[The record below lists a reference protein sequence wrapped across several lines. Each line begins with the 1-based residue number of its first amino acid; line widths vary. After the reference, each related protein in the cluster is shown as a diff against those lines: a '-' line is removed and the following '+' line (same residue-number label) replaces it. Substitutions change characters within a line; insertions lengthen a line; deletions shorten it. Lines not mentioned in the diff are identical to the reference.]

1 MAEQKNSNLTNDL
14 FDAIYTIVT
23 GVVSKQN
30 YDITKECK
38 IIEVYLDDKGART
51 GVYKVKSQDA
61 IFDAYAKQGEVYS
74 INQKVYVQIPNGDFN
89 AQKFIIGLKINTED
103 EQSIYNLK
111 LPFDDFIGLYNLSYN
126 TPMQEVGYWANCPYH
141 GEEKTLVMDVEN
153 EEFPISEDHVWHWE
167 NIENRPIY
175 ATKLG
180 LEVDVTTLLHA
191 FKPQQGSYGLR
202 ICVRGQGTEDVTSGS
217 IETLTQEYFFTN
229 NNMYG
234 NPYAYTLP
242 STQQIVVDISKFTK
256 SIDSIDIWFW
266 QDHDHPF
273 IDEYGNEIPWGS
285 RDMEPIKEKFMAQI
299 QAVEED
305 ETLSQ
310 EEKDIRINEIYVQFG
325 EETGRSAELKN
336 IIFNNLHCLLGLSV
350 EEMQEETITLYT
362 YDVATYGADPEN
374 EAVRRPDRTLYAA
387 WVHKVDDTIELIDT
401 YERLKEL
408 EAKTYWYRYDP
419 EWAPEHPEYDSDIPA
434 HRFGGNYWRPI
445 GTNEDVEFDENTP
458 INFVV
463 TPDINKA
470 KERYKVVI
478 HFNNTY
484 TTSNVFIF
492 QNYNTTI
499 ESDIANLARNDKVV
513 LRCAVLKPSGYDVY
527 DSRNNL
533 VGYCSEKLPTGKGYF
548 FTTSEGKIELLTD
561 THRLEARE
569 TETLVPDDAIGNFFV
584 YNENNNILANDD
596 NVLFSDVRYYIEPWI
611 KVEEDRRDIPSDYVY
626 ADQDAAYVRLSEY
639 TDRDGNK
646 PYFSINWQFPESF
659 TMIRT
664 WGMLDDSARD
674 IAYWNHRSD
683 NLFELDKKAT
693 RYFYIDAIHNVRYND
708 NEISAVINIDGM
720 GEFSIKKDLIF
731 GRAGAFGC
739 EYTPVITISEPA
751 GNYYVDTAS
760 EFEIYCLVYNRQ
772 GQLLPLD
779 ERANCKFT
787 WKYYGTAYKPKDDR
801 DHLNYK
807 DFIGNVIRGRI
818 NQPYPFVVEVT
829 VSGAAEY
836 DITVRRGILVSNNTE
851 FMQKHDIV
859 CPDRV
864 EFRSD
869 GQMPIYTSNVFE
881 VQKIITGSNT
891 SEDGVTYDYM
901 NELIYPTWQIN
912 QTKVLRL
919 IEKKAEYPVFTLPN
933 GTTISKQEQTSY
945 ALGFSAQQLNTHVA
959 SPSAYAQQWTEDLLT
974 DDYFTY
980 IYFTDGATTVAQ
992 GIAFAQNLY
1001 PSSLVNE
1008 WDGQSLSLDYENSAI
1023 IAKMIAAGTKDQRNR
1038 FTGVMMGDWH
1048 EKADESLDIP
1058 GLYGF
1063 NAGQQSFGFKT
1074 DGTGFI
1080 GPSGEGRIQFDGRT
1094 ALISNSTQTCYINLN
1109 PRRIL
1114 NYLSEDD
1121 NGGYIIDNQAWDAI
1135 GNQSISQ
1142 FFLYTQTPRR
1152 ISTFC
1157 DEKNGKLSW
1166 MEDWSHHEELLW
1178 VDEFMNDDNHD
1189 YFLVDPSY
1197 GVATTGGI
1205 FARYGRIGKD
1215 YPWVISDYGLTQ
1227 KNIFGRIFLGN
1238 PEKNLSNGA
1247 YIPNPTYTLGG
1258 KEVTSYLKKYKDGTT
1273 ENIPIPENFFTA
1285 SFANENNEI
1294 QTGIRSDG
1302 YLYTK
1307 YATIANWYINN
1318 YEIYATDREYGQGG
1332 QAQGYRKIYEDSGFR
1347 KDFVNLNSKEQFLS
1361 FNKGKMIINGKDG
1374 WMGVYNE
1381 GEGIALKNVPAYNL
1395 FIDFVGGNI
1404 AFDKKDGDIP
1414 NTVISGTT
1422 GEAYFSKGNI
1432 YFDGETATIFC
1443 GLVEKRDFQFENSS
1457 GSVEIATAPVTVGK
1471 LYLAAMKLQGES
1483 VGVFD
1488 APYKKA
1494 LEVSG
1499 NVKNTKT
1506 ENDVI
1511 LKFDFGDYDEVV
1523 VDVIQDTSD
1532 PEDGGANSGGSSN
1545 VVVENLKPFE
1555 SSYFET
1561 TSSKII
1567 DDVKNLVIKGLFSL
1581 TLDENQSSDGIVSNG
1596 LYIGVA
1602 NEGVVLAPTQ
1612 AEGYLV
1618 GNWHLDIA
1626 DLIVEG
1632 NACVIGSITGG
1643 AIFMI
1648 ENNTPNLVAT
1658 QKWVNDI
1665 LVNDVWPKIK
1675 TVNNAAAAAMAKAKE
1690 ALNKAIKGINLA
1702 NKALKKI
1709 QELAEKAVCT
1719 IKVEQVQ
1726 GAAAGSH
1733 LYGLEFFAENNKG
1746 EEVLNF
1752 KTTYWPSTMHSHQVN
1767 LKMESGIVSGTSGYS
1782 GDYFGTYGDTVD
1794 LSTGVK
1800 DLTGNSDAGTLSW
1813 STFGGS
1819 TGNFNIADTPFFK
1832 DRAFKD
1838 FKAVA
1843 GGGSQGVGAT
1853 GSIQAI
1859 SISDKIL
1866 GTAGVNLVQSGSG
1879 STAVIQ
1885 AQHAGTT
1892 ICQFKLKNYY
1902 KEAYDAGWKAAAAM
1916 YSASLSGNII
1926 TVKGPSS
1933 TVDTAATNTTYTITA
1948 GASATA
1954 SASTSHRTYTSNGT
1968 KTSYADA
1975 TAYGYAYVNG
1985 TQVDSDSDTD
1995 SDSHS
2000 FTVSVSTT

>member
-61 IFDAYAKQGEVYS
+61 VFDAYAKQGEVYNAS
-74 INQKVYVQIPNGDFN
+74 QQVYVQIPNGDFN

-103 EQSIYNLK
+103 EQSVYNLK
-111 LPFDDFIGLYNLSYN
+111 LPFDDFVGLYNLSYN

-141 GEEKTLVMDVEN
+141 GEEKTLIMDVEN
-153 EEFPISEDHVWHWE
+153 EKFPISEDHVWHWE
-167 NIENRPIY
+167 NIEQRPIY
-175 ATKLG
+175 AKKLG
-180 LEVDVTTLLHA
+180 LEIDVTTLLHT
-191 FKPQQGSYGLR
+191 FRPQQGSYGLR
-202 ICVRGQGTEDVTSGS
+202 ICVRGKGTEDQTSGS
-217 IETLTQEYFFTN
+217 IETLTQEYYFTN
-229 NNMYG
+229 DNMYG

-242 STQQIVVDISKFTK
+242 STQQIVVDISKFSN
-256 SIDSIDIWFW
+256 SIDSIDVWFW

-273 IDEYGNEIPWGS
+273 LDEYGNKIPWGS
-285 RDMEPIKEKFMAQI
+285 QDMEAIKEDFLAQI
-299 QAVEED
+299 KEVEDSE
-305 ETLSQ
+305 ELSDA
-310 EEKDIRINEIYVQFG
+310 EKEIRINEIYVKFG
-325 EETGRSAELKN
+325 EASGRTAELKN
-336 IIFNNLHCLLGLSV
+336 IIFSNLHCLLGLSIDQ
-350 EEMQEETITLYT
+350 MQEETITLYT

-374 EAVRRPDRTLYAA
+374 EAVRMPDRTLYAA
-387 WVHKVDDTIELIDT
+387 WVHKIDNTLELIDT
-401 YERLKEL
+401 YSRLEEL
-408 EAKTYWYRYDP
+408 EAKTYWYKYDP

-445 GTNEDVEFDENTP
+445 ATIATTDDMDYDENTP
-458 INFVV
+458 INLIV

-499 ESDIANLARNDKVV
+499 ESEIANLARNDKVI

-527 DSRNNL
+527 DSKGNL
-533 VGYCSEKLPTGKGYF
+533 VGYSSEKLPTGKGYF
-548 FTTSEGKIELLTD
+548 FTTNEGKIELLTD

-569 TETLVPDDAIGNFFV
+569 SETLVPDDAIGNFFV
-584 YNENNNILANDD
+584 YNENNNVLANDE
-596 NVLFSDVRYYIEPWI
+596 NVLFSDVQYFIEPWI
-611 KVEEDRRDIPSDYVY
+611 KVEEDRRNVSSDYVY
-626 ADQDAAYVRLSEY
+626 ADKDAAYVRLSEY

-646 PYFSINWQFPESF
+646 PNFNITWQFPESF
-659 TMIRT
+659 TMIRA
-664 WGMLDDSARD
+664 WGMLDDNARD

-683 NLFELDKKAT
+683 HLFDLDKKAT

-708 NEISAVINIDGM
+708 NEISATIDIAGM
-720 GEFSIKKDLIF
+720 GSFSIKKELIF

-760 EFEIYCLVYNRQ
+760 EFEIYCLVYDRK

-779 ERANCKFT
+779 ERANCEFT

-818 NQPYPFVVEVT
+818 TQPYPFVVEVT

-836 DITVRRGILVSNNTE
+836 DITVRKGIMVSNNAQY
-851 FMQKHDIV
+851 MQTHDIV

-881 VQKIITGSNT
+881 VQKIITGSGT
-891 SEDGVTYDYM
+891 SEETGETYDYM

-919 IEKKAEYPVFTLPN
+919 IEKESEYPVFTLPN
-933 GTTISKQEQTSY
+933 GTSVSKAKQKSY

-959 SPSAYAQQWTEDLLT
+959 NPSAYAQQWTEDLLT
-974 DDYFTY
+974 DEYFTY
-980 IYFTDGATTVAQ
+980 IYFVDGATTVAQ

-1048 EKADESLDIP
+1048 EKADESLDTP

-1080 GPSGEGRIQFDGRT
+1080 GPSGEGRIQFDGRN
-1094 ALISNSTQTCYINLN
+1094 ALISNSTYTNYINLN

-1114 NYLSEDD
+1114 DYLTEDE
-1121 NGGYIIDNQAWDAI
+1121 NGGYVIDNQAWDAI

-1142 FFLYTQTPRR
+1142 YFLYSQTPRR

-1157 DEKNGKLSW
+1157 NESDGELSW
-1166 MEDWSHHEELLW
+1166 MQDWSHHEELLW

-1189 YFLVDPSY
+1189 YFLVDPNY
-1197 GVATTGGI
+1197 GVVTTGGI

-1238 PEKNLSNGA
+1238 PEKNLSNGT
-1247 YIPNPTYTLGG
+1247 YIPNPTYTHNGQ
-1258 KEVTSYLKKYKDGTT
+1258 EITSYVKENKDGTT
-1273 ENIPIPENFFTA
+1273 ETIVIPDNFFTA
-1285 SFANENNEI
+1285 SFANEDNVI

-1318 YEIYATDREYGQGG
+1318 YEIYATDRDYGEGG
-1332 QAQGYRKIYEDSGFR
+1332 QAQGYRKVYDDYLDAEGLPTGFR
-1347 KDFVNLNSKEQFLS
+1347 EDFVNLNSKEQFLS
-1361 FNKGKMIINGKDG
+1361 FNKGHMIINGKDG

-1404 AFDKKDGDIP
+1404 AFDKKGEGEIP

-1443 GLVEKRDFQFENSS
+1443 GLVDPRSFQFTNSD
-1457 GSVEIATAPVTVGK
+1457 GEVIIAEEEVTTGK
-1471 LYLAAMKLQGES
+1471 LYLAAMKLEGTTLGSFPFGFEGARKVAAS
-1483 VGVFD
+1483 I
-1488 APYKKA
+1488 
-1494 LEVSG
+1494 E
-1499 NVKNTKT
+1499 NTNT
-1506 ENDVI
+1506 DDSASI
-1511 LKFDFGDYDEVV
+1511 LQFDFSGYDEVTYTDIV
-1523 VDVIQDTSD
+1523 EDTDDGDSSD
-1532 PEDGGANSGGSSN
+1532 GNE
-1545 VVVENLKPFE
+1545 VTVTVTNLTPFT
-1555 SSYFET
+1555 SSYFKT
-1561 TSSKII
+1561 NSSDII
-1567 DDVKNLVIKGLFSL
+1567 DAVTSFAVRGLFSL
-1581 TLDENQSSDGIVSNG
+1581 SLDDTQNHDGATGNG
-1596 LYIGVA
+1596 LYVA
-1602 NEGVVLAPTQ
+1602 VADEGVLLGPTNTT
-1612 AEGYLV
+1612 GYLV
-1618 GNWHLDIA
+1618 GEWHLDIQN
-1626 DLIVEG
+1626 LVVQE
-1632 NACVIGSITGG
+1632 NAEVIGDLVGASIYMWDEGS
-1643 AIFMI
+1643 
-1648 ENNTPNLVAT
+1648 PQLVAT
-1658 QKWVNDI
+1658 QRWVNQVLEDE
-1665 LVNDVWPKIK
+1665 VWPKIK
-1675 TVNNAAAAAMAKAKE
+1675 TVNNAAVAAMNKAKE

-1702 NKALKKI
+1702 NKALKR
-1709 QELAEKAVCT
+1709 
-1719 IKVEQVQ
+1719 VEEIAIISIDLVDTVV
-1726 GAAAGSH
+1726 GG
-1733 LYGLEFFAENNKG
+1733 YTGLDVKWTTMLGETG
-1746 EEVLNF
+1746 EEGVNIVVTNQNHTHSADL
-1752 KTTYWPSTMHSHQVN
+1752 KASLGKITYTN
-1767 LKMESGIVSGTSGYS
+1767 GATLTDIVK
-1782 GDYFGTYGDTVD
+1782 DYEATIFT
-1794 LSTGVK
+1794 STGFTLEASGGVV
-1800 DLTGNSDAGTLSW
+1800 TGTVTVAGMT
-1813 STFGGS
+1813 STA
-1819 TGNFNIADTPFFK
+1819 NFNIAATQYHMDQIAAAYKAGYSAGFAQCETDTQYTASSYTKESHSYTAASHSYKASSHSTNK
-1832 DRAFKD
+1832 D
-1838 FKAVA
+1838 
-1843 GGGSQGVGAT
+1843 
-1853 GSIQAI
+1853 
-1859 SISDKIL
+1859 
-1866 GTAGVNLVQSGSG
+1866 GTCSYTASSHSYTPAKHSYTASSYTASTFSPAQESVPSSGW
-1879 STAVIQ
+1879 
-1885 AQHAGTT
+1885 
-1892 ICQFKLKNYY
+1892 
-1902 KEAYDAGWKAAAAM
+1902 EAY
-1916 YSASLSGNII
+1916 Y
-1926 TVKGPSS
+1926 
-1933 TVDTAATNTTYTITA
+1933 
-1948 GASATA
+1948 
-1954 SASTSHRTYTSNGT
+1954 
-1968 KTSYADA
+1968 
-1975 TAYGYAYVNG
+1975 
-1985 TQVDSDSDTD
+1985 
-1995 SDSHS
+1995 
-2000 FTVSVSTT
+2000 

>member
-74 INQKVYVQIPNGDFN
+74 TNQKVYVQIPNGDFN

-141 GEEKTLVMDVEN
+141 GEEKTLIMDVEN

-256 SIDSIDIWFW
+256 SIDSIDVWFW

-310 EEKDIRINEIYVQFG
+310 EEKNIRINEIYVQFG

-419 EWAPEHPEYDSDIPA
+419 EWAPEHPEYDSDIPS

-445 GTNEDVEFDENTP
+445 GTNEDVDFDENTP

-611 KVEEDRRDIPSDYVY
+611 KVEEDRRDIPSDYIY

-751 GNYYVDTAS
+751 GNYYIDTAS

-1048 EKADESLDIP
+1048 EKGDESLDIP

-1114 NYLSEDD
+1114 NYLSEDG

-1238 PEKNLSNGA
+1238 PEKNLSDGT

-1258 KEVTSYLKKYKDGTT
+1258 KEITEYIKEYKDGTK
-1273 ENIPIPENFFTA
+1273 EKLPILENFFTA
-1285 SFANENNEI
+1285 SFANENNII

-1307 YATIANWYINN
+1307 YATIANWYIND

-1332 QAQGYRKIYEDSGFR
+1332 QAQGYRKIYKDYLDAQGLPTGFR

-1361 FNKGKMIINGKDG
+1361 FNKGHMVINGKDG

-1404 AFDKKDGDIP
+1404 AFDKKGKGEIP

-1443 GLVEKRDFQFENSS
+1443 GLVEPRTFTFTNSS
-1457 GSVEIATAPVTVGK
+1457 GDVIIAKDKVTTGK
-1471 LYLAAMKLQGES
+1471 LYLAAMKLEGTTLGGFPFGFEGARKVAAQS
-1483 VGVFD
+1483 KPTD
-1488 APYKKA
+1488 TDDSA
-1494 LEVSG
+1494 
-1499 NVKNTKT
+1499 T
-1506 ENDVI
+1506 I
-1511 LKFDFGDYDEVV
+1511 LSFDFGGYEEVTYTDIV
-1523 VDVIQDTSD
+1523 ESSG
-1532 PEDGGANSGGSSN
+1532 EGGSSGGSE
-1545 VVVENLKPFE
+1545 VTVTVTNLTPFT
-1555 SSYFET
+1555 SSYFNT
-1561 TSSKII
+1561 DSSKII
-1567 DDVKNLVIKGLFSL
+1567 DAVTSFAVKGLFSL
-1581 TLDENQSSDGIVSNG
+1581 SLDDTQNHDGATGNG
-1596 LYIGVA
+1596 LYVA
-1602 NEGVVLAPTQ
+1602 VADEGVLLGPTNKV
-1612 AEGYLV
+1612 GYLV
-1618 GNWHLDIA
+1618 GEWNLDIQN
-1626 DLIVEG
+1626 LVVQE
-1632 NACVIGSITGG
+1632 NAEVIGDLVGASIYMWDEGS
-1643 AIFMI
+1643 
-1648 ENNTPNLVAT
+1648 PQLVAT
-1658 QKWVNDI
+1658 QRWVNQV
-1665 LVNDVWPKIK
+1665 LEKEVWPKIK
-1675 TVNNAAAAAMAKAKE
+1675 TVNNAAAAAMAKARE

-1752 KTTYWPSTMHSHQVN
+1752 KTTYWPSTLHAHQVN

-1782 GDYFGTYGDTVD
+1782 GDYFGTYGDTID

-1800 DLTGNSDAGTLSW
+1800 DLTGDSNAGTLSW

-1843 GGGSQGVGAT
+1843 GGGSQGVGTT

-1859 SISDKIL
+1859 SISNKVL

-1879 STAVIQ
+1879 STAVVQ
-1885 AQHAGTT
+1885 AQHAGTA
-1892 ICQFKLKNYY
+1892 ICQFKLNNYY
-1902 KEAYDAGWKAAAAM
+1902 TAAYNAGWNACRDAM
-1916 YSASLSGNII
+1916 EAVTARTGGSSYRGTLYSRSG
-1926 TVKGPSS
+1926 S
-1933 TVDTAATNTTYTITA
+1933 A
-1948 GASATA
+1948 GNY
-1954 SASTSHRTYTSNGT
+1954 TYTSQGNHTWRYGESYGT
-1968 KTSYADA
+1968 YYKKPDA
-1975 TAYGYAYVNG
+1975 K
-1985 TQVDSDSDTD
+1985 
-1995 SDSHS
+1995 
-2000 FTVSVSTT
+2000 